1 MSGRKPLS
9 NKKPTLVLVT
19 SKTQRKLAEQIVRE
33 HHSYV
38 PTFRSVGRRI
48 DWLVEYENE
57 IVGMIGL
64 GSSTYPPPKD
74 LLRYLNMNKN
84 EYKKVFNNIANNWRF
99 CLKKKIPNLGTMV
112 LRELRNIAGAEWKKK
127 YNNDLQYIITFVGG
141 GNSGAVYKADNWEEI
156 GMTAGLPQHRSS
168 SMKWHDKEELKKLFV
183 KPTGEN
189 KKKIFI
195 KQL

>member
-1 MSGRKPLS
+1 M
-9 NKKPTLVLVT
+9 
-19 SKTQRKLAEQIVRE
+19 AEQIVRE

>member
-1 MSGRKPLS
+1 M
-9 NKKPTLVLVT
+9 VT
-19 SKTQRKLAEQIVRE
+19 SKTQRNLAEQIVRE

-48 DWLVEYENE
+48 DWLVDYENE
-57 IVGMIGL
+57 IVGMIGI

-74 LLRYLNMNKN
+74 LLRYLGMNKN

-99 CLKKKIPNLGTMV
+99 CLKTKIPNLGTMV
-112 LRELRNIAGAEWKKK
+112 LKELRNIAKVEWEKK
-127 YNNDLQYIITFVGG
+127 YKNDLQYIITFVGG
-141 GNSGAVYKADNWEEI
+141 GNSGAMYKADNWDEI
-156 GMTAGLPQHRSS
+156 GETAGLPSHRSS
-168 SMKWHDKEELKKLFV
+168 SMKWHNKEELKKLFV

-195 KQL
+195 KKV